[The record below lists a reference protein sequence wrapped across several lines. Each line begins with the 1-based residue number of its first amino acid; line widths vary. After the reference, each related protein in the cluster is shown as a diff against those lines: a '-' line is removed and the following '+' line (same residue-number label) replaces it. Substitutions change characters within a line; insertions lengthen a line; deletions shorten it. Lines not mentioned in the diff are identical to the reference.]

1 MARTKEIQYITIS
14 DLVDKSWYNDD
25 EMYFG
30 EHFGILMNHGSVPAN
45 EWMLPYQPYRSKEY
59 RIIRIHTGWCRY
71 IINMREYYQ
80 KRNTI
85 NILPPGSLIMKVEES
100 PGHGSEIIS
109 IDDIGDLS
117 ARVPQG
123 TDFVFDVSE
132 DQGQRV
138 GAYYDFLIK
147 QLNAGTLNDES
158 IKSIVRSLLCFDLQ
172 LYDELHQTE
181 TEVKASPHE
190 ELYNRFVK
198 MLGKYGNRKHEIP
211 FYADRL
217 FVSPNH
223 LSKVV
228 MEQSDRTVAEWINQ
242 SVMME
247 ARMLLLY
254 SDMTVLEISDR
265 LDFPNS
271 PYFCRFFKR
280 EMGMT
285 PSEYRKSFLNDKH
298 KN

>member
-1 MARTKEIQYITIS
+1 MARTREIEYITIA
-14 DLVDKSWYNDD
+14 DLVDKSRYNDD
-25 EMYFG
+25 EMYFD
-30 EHFGILMNHGSVPAN
+30 EHFGILMNHGSIPDN

-71 IINMREYYQ
+71 IINMKEYYQ

-100 PGHGSEIIS
+100 SDHGSEIIS
-109 IDDIGDLS
+109 IDDIGELS
-117 ARVPQG
+117 ARVLQG
-123 TDFVFDVSE
+123 TDYVFDVSE
-132 DQGQRV
+132 ENGQRV
-138 GAYYDFLIK
+138 DAYYKFLMS
-147 QLNAGTLNDES
+147 QLNGGSFNTES
-158 IKSIVRSLLCFDLQ
+158 IKDIVKSLLNFDLQ
-172 LYDELHQTE
+172 LYDELHQIKTE
-181 TEVKASPHE
+181 MTASSHE
-190 ELYNRFVK
+190 ELYNRFIK
-198 MLGKYGNRKHEIP
+198 MLGKYGNKKHEIP

-228 MEQSDRTVAEWINQ
+228 MEQSNRTVAEWINQ

-247 ARMLLLY
+247 ARMLLLH
-254 SDMTVLEISDR
+254 SDLTVLEISDR
-265 LDFPNS
+265 LGFPNS

-285 PSEYRKSFLNDKH
+285 PSEYRKSLLVSTKLV
-298 KN
+298 